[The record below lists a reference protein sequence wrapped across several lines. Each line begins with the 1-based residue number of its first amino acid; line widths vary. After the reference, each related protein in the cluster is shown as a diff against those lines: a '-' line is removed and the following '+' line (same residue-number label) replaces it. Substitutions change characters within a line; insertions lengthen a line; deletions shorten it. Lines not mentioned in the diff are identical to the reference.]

1 MIRALCPY
9 CGILGWLADPTPTNH
24 ARIRVEGGNGRVH
37 VCSKMEVNGVTVH
50 ELGVALDDLVNIG
63 RTLPLGTRVRR

>member
-24 ARIRVEGGNGRVH
+24 ARIRVEGGRGRVH
-37 VCSKMEVNGVTVH
+37 QCSAVALHGVTVH
-50 ELGVALDDLVNIG
+50 ELGVALNDLVVIG
-63 RTLPLGTRVRR
+63 RTLPVQVEVRR